1 MKHFFFTIVAV
12 LALMT
17 PQHVSAATYACST
30 KNVTADTASITVM
43 PSDGSIEGNSVSLYT
58 TNATQYPPSS
68 VTLVRAPLP
77 SNIVGA
83 TYTFTGLTP
92 NTLYYP
98 VITGNGVASQ
108 QIPGCALTTSRGASA
123 SSGTTTAPST
133 NSNNPFQIGTVVNS
147 GTMGTTPVNSSPTP
161 STPTTVA
168 APQASSSELKQCS
181 SIKFDS
187 ILDILIWLKCIIVI
201 AIIPLIFSAALLF
214 FLWGVMKFIMA
225 SDSAKKEEGK
235 KFIINGLIGLF
246 VMTALWGIIS
256 IAGGILGT
264 NNSTVPLLQTECL
277 TKNGCQP
284 KKP

>member
-1 MKHFFFTIVAV
+1 MKYTFLAIVLSLVFFS
-12 LALMT
+12 
-17 PQHVSAATYACST
+17 PQSVSAATYACT
-30 KNVTADTASITVM
+30 AKNATFDSASITVM
-43 PSDGSIEGNSVSLYT
+43 PSDGSIEGSSVSLYT
-58 TNATQYPPSS
+58 TNGTQYTPSS
-68 VTLVRAPLP
+68 VTRVAAPMP

-83 TYTFTGLTP
+83 TYTFTGLVSGTV
-92 NTLYYP
+92 YYP
-98 VITGNGVASQ
+98 VITGSGIASQ
-108 QIPGCALTTSRGASA
+108 QVPGCTVTTTRSPASSTPNTVPTSTNPFPVGTVV
-123 SSGTTTAPST
+123 SSGT
-133 NSNNPFQIGTVVNS
+133 F
-147 GTMGTTPVNSSPTP
+147 GTTPVNPSPNP

-168 APQASSSELKQCS
+168 APQANASQLQQCS
-181 SIKFDS
+181 AIKFDS
-187 ILDILIWLKCIIVI
+187 ILDILIWLKCVIVI

-225 SDSAKKEEGK
+225 SDSNKKEEGK

>member
-1 MKHFFFTIVAV
+1 MKYTLFATI
-12 LALMT
+12 LALILLS
-17 PQHVSAATYACST
+17 PQSVSAATYACSA
-30 KNVTADTASITVM
+30 KNATFDTASITVM
-43 PSDGSIEGNSVSLYT
+43 PSDGSIEGSSVSLYT
-58 TNATQYPPSS
+58 TNATQYAPSS
-68 VTLVRAPLP
+68 VTLVQAPTP

-83 TYTFTGLTP
+83 TYTFTGLTSG
-92 NTLYYP
+92 TLYYP
-98 VITGNGVASQ
+98 VITGNGIASQ
-108 QIPGCALTTSRGASA
+108 QIPGCAVTTVLSPSTSGAGSTSTSGGNVFQVGTVV
-123 SSGTTTAPST
+123 SSGTFGTSPIAPAVNPST
-133 NSNNPFQIGTVVNS
+133 A
-147 GTMGTTPVNSSPTP
+147 
-161 STPTTVA
+161 TTVA

-225 SDSAKKEEGK
+225 SDSTKKEEGK